1 MKRTMRKSV
10 LCGMILMLA
19 GVLPALGSDA
29 ETTARATGSR
39 LGPGTAAATARYE
52 GDLGFA
58 RTDTRSGTVNIA
70 RGVAVGFDEDGLSLS
85 FSTAIAPRL
94 GPAFGTT
101 FNMTLGSN
109 GEVAHS
115 IGTSVATGG
124 LARTVSV
131 GGSATSTHFGSTST
145 ALAGGSTL
153 GGGVVKASTTS
164 DHYRVLP
171 TVGHAAPIEGRGP
184 VVAVGGRV
192 AGRDDGSTRY
202 VRTVHRVV
210 RSR

>member
-1 MKRTMRKSV
+1 MKRTIRKSG
-10 LCGMILMLA
+10 LCGMTLMLA

-39 LGPGTAAATARYE
+39 FVPGTATATARYE

-58 RTDTRSGTVNIA
+58 HTDTRSGKVNIA

-85 FSTAIAPRL
+85 FSTAISPSR
-94 GPAFGTT
+94 GPALGTT
-101 FNMTLGSN
+101 FNMTLGRN

-115 IGTSVATGG
+115 IGTSLATGG
-124 LARTVSV
+124 LARTVTV
-131 GGSATSTHFGSTST
+131 GGSATSTRYGSTSA

-153 GGGVVKASTTS
+153 GGGVVRASTTS

-171 TVGHAAPIEGRGP
+171 MVGHAVPIEVRGP
-184 VVAVGGRV
+184 AAAVAGRV

-210 RSR
+210 RSH